1 MKPISNYVL
10 IKLTKKTDELQLP
23 GVGTLALETIF
34 NEEQHQRLVGEVIM
48 IPETL
53 TFIKMDHSNMPWE
66 TKMELMVGDEVILRR
81 TDVSVSRL
89 EGKSFESE
97 GHLFIHIPYHAVIL
111 AKRKHEP
118 LIGSDGIIDTGSQS
132 IKVDAENYVV
142 TMLNGY
148 MLVQQDDIDFQT
160 EFFIPGNLKKEK
172 AETGTIAFI
181 GSPNTDYHTRFDGGG
196 NEYGSDLSDTKFDL
210 KVGDRV
216 AFIKHAALDLEYEIH
231 RTFNGSGNHYV
242 RMQRNKILAK
252 L

>member
-1 MKPISNYVL
+1 MKPISNHVL

-34 NEEQHQRLVGEVIM
+34 NEEQHQRLVGEVITV
-48 IPETL
+48 PEKL
-53 TFIKMDHSNMPWE
+53 TFIKMDHGNMPWE
-66 TKMELMVGDEVILRR
+66 TEMEILVGDEVILRR
-81 TDVSVSRL
+81 TDVSVSRF

-97 GHLFIHIPYHAVIL
+97 GHLYVHVPYHAVIL
-111 AKRKHEP
+111 SKRRLKYSNFPHGDILE
-118 LIGSDGIIDTGSQS
+118 LDG
-132 IKVDAENYVV
+132 ENYVV

-160 EFFIPGNLKKEK
+160 EFYIPGNIKNPK
-172 AETGTIAFI
+172 AETGIIAFI
-181 GSPNTDYHTRFDGGG
+181 GKPNTAYHPQFISAGF
-196 NEYGSDLSDTKFDL
+196 EYGSQLPDTRFDL

-216 AFIKHAALDLEYEIH
+216 AFIKHASVDLEYDIH
-231 RTFNGSGNHYV
+231 RTFNGQGNHYV